1 MFKIVDGREYFYQWD
16 LDRQIT
22 VEDSSITEVHFC
34 NRTDDCSL
42 VVDVTDGIANVPN
55 IILTNSFDVR
65 VFGYDGKATLHEK
78 TFKVKPRT
86 KPADYVYV
94 ETEARKFDELMAK
107 AEEAVT
113 YANEICEYVEN
124 NKLDF
129 VDDGEGNVELKAINP
144 EGGESADVD
153 LSNYYTK
160 EETDTRIEEA
170 IEGIEIP
177 DVPEVDL
184 SDYAKKSDIPTVPT
198 NVSAFT
204 NDAGYLTEHQSLE
217 EYAKKSD
224 IPDTSAFISAI
235 PAEYVTET
243 ELNEALANIEIV
255 SPDGTVQSTLY
266 EHHIAIASING
277 ENNNRN
283 ANNAINVVI
292 TNKDNTPFTPATLKD
307 FLVAGGHTSVD
318 SYYPASGGVID
329 RYRFSTIT
337 IDENAV
343 CEAFGIIANGDNL
356 NAIYVEPLND
366 ASTSKP
372 KGGLLTDL
380 VYATNK
386 GERYDSFYQSF
397 KDTIVS
403 YTVTTAAGEDVDMS
417 EYAKLT
423 DIPDVS
429 EYQTEAQ
436 VNALINQA
444 LGVIENGSY

>member
-160 EETDTRIEEA
+160 EETDELIEN
-170 IEGIEIP
+170 IEI
-177 DVPEVDL
+177 PEVDL
-184 SDYAKKSDIPTVPT
+184 TGYAKKSDIPTVPT

-204 NDAGYLTEHQSLE
+204 NDAGYLTEHIDISGKADVDHTHDEYLTEHQDLS
-217 EYAKKSD
+217 EYAKKTD
-224 IPDTSAFISAI
+224 IPDISTKADK
-235 PAEYVTET
+235 EHTHSQYLTQH
-243 ELNEALANIEIV
+243 
-255 SPDGTVQSTLY
+255 QSL
-266 EHHIAIASING
+266 EG
-277 ENNNRN
+277 
-283 ANNAINVVI
+283 
-292 TNKDNTPFTPATLKD
+292 
-307 FLVAGGHTSVD
+307 
-318 SYYPASGGVID
+318 
-329 RYRFSTIT
+329 
-337 IDENAV
+337 
-343 CEAFGIIANGDNL
+343 
-356 NAIYVEPLND
+356 
-366 ASTSKP
+366 
-372 KGGLLTDL
+372 
-380 VYATNK
+380 
-386 GERYDSFYQSF
+386 
-397 KDTIVS
+397 
-403 YTVTTAAGEDVDMS
+403 
-417 EYAKLT
+417 YAKLT

-429 EYQTEAQ
+429 DYQTEAQ
-436 VNALINQA
+436 VNDLINQA

>member
-1 MFKIVDGREYFYQWD
+1 MFKIVDGRDYFYQWD
-16 LDRQIT
+16 LDRQIAI
-22 VEDSSITEVHFC
+22 EDNSITELHFC

-42 VVDVTDGIANVPN
+42 VVDVEGGIANVPN
-55 IILTNSFDVR
+55 IILTSSFDVR

-170 IEGIEIP
+170 IEGIEAG
-177 DVPEVDL
+177 EVDL
-184 SDYAKKSDIPTVPT
+184 SDYAKKEDIPTVPT

-204 NDAGYLTEHQSLE
+204 NDAGYLTEHQSLN
-217 EYAKKSD
+217 EYAKKTEIPTKTSQLTNDSD
-224 IPDTSAFISAI
+224 YVTKDELPEGVDTSNLLSKVDNDDQYMW
-235 PAEYVTET
+235 YVTAANKYQVVQNYIPT
-243 ELNEALANIEIV
+243 EKMDADLDRVIGGKTLN
-255 SPDGTVQSTLY
+255 
-266 EHHIAIASING
+266 
-277 ENNNRN
+277 
-283 ANNAINVVI
+283 NNAIAVREGLQLRVPA
-292 TNKDNTPFTPATLKD
+292 TPTKDNHATSK
-307 FLVAGGHTSVD
+307 SYVD
-318 SYYPASGGVID
+318 
-329 RYRFSTIT
+329 
-337 IDENAV
+337 NA
-343 CEAFGIIANGDNL
+343 IAN
-356 NAIYVEPLND
+356 I
-366 ASTSKP
+366 
-372 KGGLLTDL
+372 
-380 VYATNK
+380 
-386 GERYDSFYQSF
+386 
-397 KDTIVS
+397 
-403 YTVTTAAGEDVDMS
+403 
-417 EYAKLT
+417 

>member
-160 EETDTRIEEA
+160 EETDELIA
-170 IEGIEIP
+170 NIEIP
-177 DVPEVDL
+177 EADKEVYSVTLENKTYQPNEQLVVTPELIEFANRKWNGEDVILCVDIDGTQNVASVKVSDTIAIFINNPLHVGPYGETPDNLAINHFFYFEMYKENENWIAKVYKDERGLLASKEYVDVAIEAIPEVDL
-184 SDYAKKSDIPTVPT
+184 SDY
-198 NVSAFT
+198 
-204 NDAGYLTEHQSLE
+204 
-217 EYAKKSD
+217 
-224 IPDTSAFISAI
+224 
-235 PAEYVTET
+235 VTKD
-243 ELNEALANIEIV
+243 ELPEVVRHESFLYKNE
-255 SPDGTVQSTLY
+255 
-266 EHHIAIASING
+266 
-277 ENNNRN
+277 R
-283 ANNAINVVI
+283 
-292 TNKDNTPFTPATLKD
+292 
-307 FLVAGGHTSVD
+307 
-318 SYYPASGGVID
+318 
-329 RYRFSTIT
+329 
-337 IDENAV
+337 
-343 CEAFGIIANGDNL
+343 
-356 NAIYVEPLND
+356 
-366 ASTSKP
+366 
-372 KGGLLTDL
+372 
-380 VYATNK
+380 
-386 GERYDSFYQSF
+386 
-397 KDTIVS
+397 
-403 YTVTTAAGEDVDMS
+403 
-417 EYAKLT
+417 
-423 DIPDVS
+423 
-429 EYQTEAQ
+429 
-436 VNALINQA
+436 
-444 LGVIENGSY
+444 

>member
-16 LDRQIT
+16 LDRQLT
-22 VEDSSITEVHFC
+22 VEDNSIAEVHFC

-204 NDAGYLTEHQSLE
+204 NDAGYLTEHIDISGKADVDHTHDEYLTEHQSLE
-217 EYAKKSD
+217 DYAKKSD
-224 IPDTSAFISAI
+224 IPTDYLKAI
-235 PAEYVTET
+235 PDEYITET
-243 ELNEALANIEIV
+243 ELNSKGYL
-255 SPDGTVQSTLY
+255 TQHQSL
-266 EHHIAIASING
+266 EG
-277 ENNNRN
+277 
-283 ANNAINVVI
+283 
-292 TNKDNTPFTPATLKD
+292 
-307 FLVAGGHTSVD
+307 
-318 SYYPASGGVID
+318 
-329 RYRFSTIT
+329 
-337 IDENAV
+337 
-343 CEAFGIIANGDNL
+343 
-356 NAIYVEPLND
+356 
-366 ASTSKP
+366 
-372 KGGLLTDL
+372 
-380 VYATNK
+380 
-386 GERYDSFYQSF
+386 
-397 KDTIVS
+397 
-403 YTVTTAAGEDVDMS
+403 
-417 EYAKLT
+417 YAKLT

-429 EYQTEAQ
+429 DYQTEAQ
-436 VNALINQA
+436 VNDLINQA